1 MQNKIFEFDFERL
14 DVYQKSLEFSD
25 KIFRLTQKFSFYTQ
39 FSLGDQF
46 RRAGLSIC
54 NNIAEGSRK
63 EGKSKKQF
71 YGYALDSCREC
82 IPMISIAGLQGQITQ
97 DEKNQLRFSC
107 ESISRMLFR
116 LIQSVI

>member
-14 DVYQKSLEFSD
+14 DVYQKSLEFTD
-25 KIFRLTQKFSFYTQ
+25 QIFRLTQRFDKIIQ

-63 EGKSKKQF
+63 DGKAKKQF

-82 IPMISIAGLQGQITQ
+82 IPMISVAGLQGQITEE
-97 DEKNQLRFSC
+97 EKNQLRSSC
-107 ESISRMLFR
+107 ESISRMLYR
-116 LIQSVI
+116 LFQSVI